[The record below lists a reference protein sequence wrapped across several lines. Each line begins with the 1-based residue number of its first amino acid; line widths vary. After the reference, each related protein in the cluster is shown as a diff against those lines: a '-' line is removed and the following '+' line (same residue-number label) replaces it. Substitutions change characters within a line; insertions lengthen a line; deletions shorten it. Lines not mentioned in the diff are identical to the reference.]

1 MNTDKTT
8 STGIDRVV
16 IKGFE
21 LNIIHKAIL
30 MDNSNVDYYEKAEGY
45 PVKEWTNEAEYRNIG
60 FLKITDDSLFKL
72 LRLGVA
78 NNKKGHL
85 YYASLEIT
93 INDKEAKNLIPMTI
107 KEFLLKID
115 LIKQHLKN
123 QYGLYIDFTNAYF
136 DELEVNKTAIMDR
149 SFIEYD
155 YLLTNIGYLI
165 KGRYTIATHREH
177 EQLKQLEFYNKSIKG
192 KVYDKSRQL
201 QEQFKLTLDKQYMR
215 IEYCFKDNA
224 KIINTFATRSI
235 YKLTDED
242 IESFLNKQIYKE
254 LVKPLKEYIKA
265 SNKQLLSMAKQIK
278 KEDKRKWISLFISQA
293 IAERTNKNN
302 GSLSLVIDIE
312 QLKAVIKQLSPV
324 NYAKSMKRLESTFNK
339 YPYLHDNFIK
349 LDEITNKFL

>member
-1 MNTDKTT
+1 MTNKTT

-21 LNIIHKAIL
+21 LNMIHKAIL
-30 MDNSNVDYYEKAEGY
+30 MDNSNVDYYEKVEGY

-115 LIKQHLKN
+115 LIKRHLKN

-165 KGRYTIATHREH
+165 PRRYTIATHRAKE
-177 EQLKQLEFYNKSIKG
+177 ELKQLEFYNKSIKG
-192 KVYDKSRQL
+192 KIYDKTRHL
-201 QEQFKLTLDKQYMR
+201 KEAFKLTLDKQYLR
-215 IEYCFKDNA
+215 IEYCFKDPK
-224 KIINTFATRSI
+224 KIIASLGDRDL
-235 YKLTDED
+235 YKVTDEA
-242 IESFLNKQIYKE
+242 IKEYLNKQIYKD
-254 LVKPLKEYIKA
+254 LIKPLKEYIKY
-265 SNKQLLSMAKQIK
+265 SNKKLLSMAKELK
-278 KEDKRKWISLFISQA
+278 SLDNRKWISLFMTI
-293 IAERTNKNN
+293 T
-302 GSLSLVIDIE
+302 LVR
-312 QLKAVIKQLSPV
+312 K
-324 NYAKSMKRLESTFNK
+324 
-339 YPYLHDNFIK
+339 
-349 LDEITNKFL
+349 

>member
-1 MNTDKTT
+1 MTNKTT

-21 LNIIHKAIL
+21 LNMIHKAIL
-30 MDNSNVDYYEKAEGY
+30 MDNNNIDYYEKAEGY
-45 PVKEWTNEAEYRNIG
+45 PVKELTSEAEYRNIG
-60 FLKITDDSLFKL
+60 FLKITDDNLFKL

-78 NNKKGHL
+78 NNKKGNL
-85 YYASLEIT
+85 YYASMEIT
-93 INDKEAKNLIPMTI
+93 INDKEAKNLIPMTM
-107 KEFLLKID
+107 KQFLSKID
-115 LIKQHLKN
+115 FIKQHLKD
-123 QYGLYIDFTNAYF
+123 QYGLYIDFSNAYF

-149 SFIEYD
+149 RFNEYD

-192 KVYDKSRQL
+192 KVYDKTKQL
-201 QEQFKLTLDKQYMR
+201 EEAFKLTLDKQYMR

-254 LVKPLKEYIKA
+254 FIKPLQEYIKA

-278 KEDKRKWISLFISQA
+278 KEDKRKWISLFVAQA
-293 IAERTNKNN
+293 IAERVNKSN
-302 GSLSLVIDIE
+302 GTLDLVIDLE

-324 NYAKSMKRLESTFNK
+324 NYAKTMKRLQSTFNK
-339 YPYLHDNFIK
+339 YQYLHDNFIK
-349 LDEITNKFL
+349 LNEITNKFL